1 MKIEFD
7 RFTIRIIPENEQD
20 VAFIEDTMGLHED
33 GSEISI
39 ERIDSEN
46 IKMGFRVETDVP
58 KISKQP
64 TRNQSKKKIETY
76 RRPLDDFIDVVGSWD
91 GPPYNKSG
99 DTKELDENWSKEKN

>member
-20 VAFIEDTMGLHED
+20 VAFIEDTMGLCED

-46 IKMGFRVETDVP
+46 IAMGFRLETDLP
-58 KISKQP
+58 RISKP
-64 TRNQSKKKIETY
+64 KRTQSKKKIETFIK
-76 RRPLDDFIDVVGSWD
+76 PLEDFIDVAGSWD
-91 GPPYNKSG
+91 GPPYKKSG
-99 DTKELDENWSKEKN
+99 DTKKLNEFE

>member
-7 RFTIRIIPENEQD
+7 RFTIRIVPENEQD
-20 VAFIEDTMGLHED
+20 VAFIEDTMGLCKD

-46 IKMGFRVETDVP
+46 IEMGFRLETDLPAVPKPTRIQTKKKVETF
-58 KISKQP
+58 
-64 TRNQSKKKIETY
+64 

-91 GPPYNKSG
+91 GPPYSKSG
-99 DTKELDENWSKEKN
+99 DTKKMDEAD